1 MSVMEVVMAH
11 SWEAVWQLWPQLAL
25 FIAVLLFFHSSEFL
39 LAAVFMREGLSRD
52 CEFGCEP
59 GFISSR

>member
-1 MSVMEVVMAH
+1 MTSA
-11 SWEAVWQLWPQLAL
+11 WDGAWQLWPQLAL

-52 CEFGCEP
+52 CEFGCKRNWVH
-59 GFISSR
+59 FV